1 MGTTKVKVNAPNAS
15 RKSGA
20 VLACLSNHLGVN
32 IPNLWRPGRCFKP
45 WSKTN
50 RFWQV
55 NAPRVLSTTH
65 TTVQKPHL
73 FAWAKENTSMDPPLN
88 AWGIVIEAFIQ
99 VQQFDLAFT
108 GRPGLSWLQ
117 YGVAPILGKQWNLPT
132 EWQTMDWDSDLTSLS
147 SDCFSQTDE
156 NDADRAHLSK
166 KLKIDAAEKFRA
178 LDVLPIRGRDV
189 AQWNRLLCEA
199 QDVWSEKIR
208 WWQGTMNEVLTSD
221 LAFEPAD
228 PCLDSHILYGSM
240 VLVLREIRHVNP
252 KIYSQAAW
260 RLQIKDSGFAEVCAK
275 ICRPENVVRWQHP
288 HIQDLLR
295 KNRIQDSVRLVLR
308 RWTPPEVVKS
318 WIPKAAKLYNS
329 VEGSYSRA
337 PIADGQDLINALLK
351 HETLVPRASYP
362 QAVYFALSLDNFTRT
377 WNLFMGAGLYSFGY
391 DASRSY
397 TGYAPE
403 LKSSASLRTIFQ
415 RTRDFKKLKQELQDH
430 AFRNKLR
437 GVGPFNPPNKQRKTR
452 RAPPPKPEVSRTE
465 PRGDACPTCCDL
477 PAHKQCVEYVPVCEE
492 PVDESLIGCAITFA
506 PEDFRLAPVTPKK
519 SKKRK
524 DGSYREPGPP
534 PPVYLATDPKLR
546 LRFIQADP
554 ERIKRCG
561 QHIVWIVDQETKC
574 KVKPL
579 VRGQQ
584 FNYYSYG
591 KMFAFGTRPG
601 AGGGEGDALRMYEG
615 IAADTVD
622 QLNCMFNYAE
632 ESLILTETTRAIYPD
647 LGRDMQH
654 ATEKADRLGLS
665 GCHLFKCFNFTS
677 PIHSDHDRTVKS
689 ICAQI
694 YLRAKKW
701 EYAFVRLRY
710 RLCVRSQTN
719 TLWSFNGEK
728 EHCSLPP
735 SSEPLTDSDCEQEPY
750 RSFRL
755 RGGAAG
761 KNPRS
766 RASVG
771 YHQSAPA
778 KSIAMAEE
786 YNEAR
791 QMSEEL
797 AQYWDGDVE

>member
-1 MGTTKVKVNAPNAS
+1 
-15 RKSGA
+15 
-20 VLACLSNHLGVN
+20 
-32 IPNLWRPGRCFKP
+32 
-45 WSKTN
+45 
-50 RFWQV
+50 
-55 NAPRVLSTTH
+55 
-65 TTVQKPHL
+65 
-73 FAWAKENTSMDPPLN
+73 
-88 AWGIVIEAFIQ
+88 
-99 VQQFDLAFT
+99 
-108 GRPGLSWLQ
+108 
-117 YGVAPILGKQWNLPT
+117 
-132 EWQTMDWDSDLTSLS
+132 
-147 SDCFSQTDE
+147 
-156 NDADRAHLSK
+156 
-166 KLKIDAAEKFRA
+166 
-178 LDVLPIRGRDV
+178 
-189 AQWNRLLCEA
+189 
-199 QDVWSEKIR
+199 
-208 WWQGTMNEVLTSD
+208 
-221 LAFEPAD
+221 
-228 PCLDSHILYGSM
+228 
-240 VLVLREIRHVNP
+240 
-252 KIYSQAAW
+252 
-260 RLQIKDSGFAEVCAK
+260 
-275 ICRPENVVRWQHP
+275 
-288 HIQDLLR
+288 
-295 KNRIQDSVRLVLR
+295 
-308 RWTPPEVVKS
+308 
-318 WIPKAAKLYNS
+318 
-329 VEGSYSRA
+329 
-337 PIADGQDLINALLK
+337 
-351 HETLVPRASYP
+351 LVPRASYP

-377 WNLFMGAGLYSFGY
+377 WHLFMGAGLYSFGY

-403 LKSSASLRTIFQ
+403 LKSSASLYSNLMQTLARRNRDNELTNLPDISLRTIFQ

-430 AFRNKLR
+430 AFRNKL
-437 GVGPFNPPNKQRKTR
+437 
-452 RAPPPKPEVSRTE
+452 VSRTE

-477 PAHKQCVEYVPVCEE
+477 PAHEQCVEYVPVCEE

-506 PEDFRLAPVTPKK
+506 PEDFRLAPPKK

-546 LRFIQADP
+546 LRFIEADP

-561 QHIVWIVDQETKC
+561 QHIVWIVDQATNC
-574 KVKPL
+574 KIDFVYYEAFSEQHLEKMLGYHDLLTQVKPL

-632 ESLILTETTRAIYPD
+632 ESLILTETTRAIFPD
-647 LGRDMQH
+647 LGRDMLS
-654 ATEKADRLGLS
+654 ATKKADRLGLS

-677 PIHSDHDRTVKS
+677 PVHSDHDRTVKS

-719 TLWSFNGEK
+719 TLWSFDGEK

-797 AQYWDGDVE
+797 AQYWDGDVS